1 MLYDRAKK
9 ECDRIK
15 KRINLLQNKIKKFPE
30 GKIIC
35 SRNGNGYKWEW
46 SDGHNKKSIRKADRK
61 FAEQLAIKK
70 YCEMELADLQH
81 EKMAIEFYLRHHDP
95 NGGKADNMLLSS
107 PGYQELIHPY
117 FKSKSQELS
126 EWASS
131 PYEKNEKYPEQLIHK
146 ASTGKNVRSKSEAMI
161 DMFLYRNSIPFRY
174 ECALQLGDITF
185 YPDFT
190 IRHPKTG
197 EIYYWEHFG
206 KMDYLEYS
214 KNTFSKM
221 QIYTQYGI
229 VPSVHLIVTYET
241 KNFPLSYEMI
251 EKIIEYYF
259 L

>member
-1 MLYDRAKK
+1 
-9 ECDRIK
+9 
-15 KRINLLQNKIKKFPE
+15 
-30 GKIIC
+30 
-35 SRNGNGYKWEW
+35 
-46 SDGHNKKSIRKADRK
+46 
-61 FAEQLAIKK
+61 
-70 YCEMELADLQH
+70 
-81 EKMAIEFYLRHHDP
+81 
-95 NGGKADNMLLSS
+95 
-107 PGYQELIHPY
+107 
-117 FKSKSQELS
+117 
-126 EWASS
+126 
-131 PYEKNEKYPEQLIHK
+131 
-146 ASTGKNVRSKSEAMI
+146 
-161 DMFLYRNSIPFRY
+161 MFLYRNSIPFRY

-206 KMDYLEYS
+206 KMDHLEYS

-229 VPSVHLIVTYET
+229 VPSVHLIVAYET